1 MGVIRVEDYIKIERS
16 KIWLLQYKRQN
27 SSFNWETIGY
37 FSSKER
43 AINYVRKLVEDGTYV
58 EFVIDKNR
66 NGDNIYGYLH
76 PESNVL
82 FRFALEYH
90 EVDLEPN
97 EVSYY
102 GHCPWPGIGQKDK
115 EES

>member
-16 KIWLLQYKRQN
+16 KIWLLQCKRQN
-27 SSFNWETIGY
+27 SSFIWETIGY

-43 AINYVRKLVEDGTYV
+43 AINYVRKLVENGTYV
-58 EFVIDKNR
+58 ECVIDKNC

-76 PESNVL
+76 PESNEL
-82 FRFALEYH
+82 FRFTLEDH
-90 EVDLEPN
+90 EVDLEPK

-102 GHCPWPGIGQKDK
+102 SHHPWPGIGQKDK
-115 EES
+115 KES